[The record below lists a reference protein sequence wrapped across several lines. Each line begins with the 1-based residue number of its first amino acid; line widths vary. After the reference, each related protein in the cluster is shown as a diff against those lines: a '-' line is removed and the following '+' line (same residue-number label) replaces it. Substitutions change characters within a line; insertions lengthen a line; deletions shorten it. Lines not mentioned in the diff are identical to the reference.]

1 MISDTTLTNLSNG
14 LGVSAMLLIVVYHF
28 IAVNG
33 KRMEAQGGKTV
44 ADLVSSIV
52 EQRIVLILID
62 RTEIIAG
69 SLLSSWGTTT
79 RVEGLVVS
87 RDQDVAGGYENPMG
101 GY

>member
-44 ADLVSSIV
+44 ADLVS
-52 EQRIVLILID
+52 
-62 RTEIIAG
+62 T
-69 SLLSSWGTTT
+69 
-79 RVEGLVVS
+79 VS
-87 RDQDVAGGYENPMG
+87 
-101 GY
+101 

>member
-69 SLLSSWGTTT
+69 SLLSS
-79 RVEGLVVS
+79 
-87 RDQDVAGGYENPMG
+87 
-101 GY
+101 

>member
-44 ADLVSSIV
+44 ADLVGAIV
-52 EQRIVLILID
+52 EQRIILILLD
-62 RTEIIAG
+62 CAQIIAG
-69 SLLSSWGTTT
+69 GLSS
-79 RVEGLVVS
+79 
-87 RDQDVAGGYENPMG
+87 
-101 GY
+101 